1 MTIFKASEIMN
12 IYRIAELDIKMAFFG
27 KILKDQSRVYQ
38 SSISPEKCKLEFRSD
53 KEDIWVEGNI
63 IQETKEKIISE
74 TFDKWIF
81 YRKEENILKTKKIY
95 FKNNNNAEFYYLEPL
110 KRYPLSSLDNYE
122 YIETGF
128 AFSRA
133 LLDYNGFC
141 LHSSAVALEN
151 KAVLFSAPCGTG
163 KSTHTG
169 LWRKYFGEDKAIIIN
184 DDKPAIRLMGDTF
197 CVYGTPWS
205 GKSDL
210 NTNVKVPL
218 QAIVFLEQAPE
229 NHIKRLSNKE
239 AVRWLYYQSL
249 RPIGPRAEEKT
260 SNLLNLLDK
269 IVCQIPIYKMGCT
282 ISEKAVELS
291 YNTTILGK

>member
-1 MTIFKASEIMN
+1 MA
-12 IYRIAELDIKMAFFG
+12 LD
-27 KILKDQSRVYQ
+27 
-38 SSISPEKCKLEFRSD
+38 
-53 KEDIWVEGNI
+53 
-63 IQETKEKIISE
+63 
-74 TFDKWIF
+74 
-81 YRKEENILKTKKIY
+81 
-95 FKNNNNAEFYYLEPL
+95 
-110 KRYPLSSLDNYE
+110 
-122 YIETGF
+122 
-128 AFSRA
+128 
-133 LLDYNGFC
+133 
-141 LHSSAVALEN
+141 N

-197 CVYGTPWS
+197 YVYGTPWS

-218 QAIVFLEQAPE
+218 QAIVFLEQASE
-229 NHIKRLSNKE
+229 NCIERLSNKD

-249 RPIGPRAEEKT
+249 RPTGPRSEEKT

-282 ISEKAVELS
+282 ISEEAVELS

>member
-1 MTIFKASEIMN
+1 MYTYK
-12 IYRIAELDIKMAFFG
+12 IADLILDNENFG
-27 KILKDQSRVYQ
+27 KIISDQSLIYRTIDHRAKIDFVF
-38 SSISPEKCKLEFRSD
+38 KCYL
-53 KEDIWVEGNI
+53 KEIVLSGNI
-63 IQETKEKIISE
+63 IKNNDERIITET
-74 TFDKWIF
+74 TDKWMF
-81 YRKEENILKTKKIY
+81 YRKENSILKTEKIY
-95 FKNNNNAEFYYLEPL
+95 FKNNNNAEFYYQEPL
-110 KRYPLSSLDNYE
+110 KKYPLPSLDNYE

-141 LHSSAVALEN
+141 LHSSAVALDN

-197 CVYGTPWS
+197 YVYGTPWS

-229 NHIKRLSNKE
+229 NRIERLNNKE

-249 RPIGPRAEEKT
+249 RPTGPRSEEKT

-282 ISEKAVELS
+282 ISEEAVELS